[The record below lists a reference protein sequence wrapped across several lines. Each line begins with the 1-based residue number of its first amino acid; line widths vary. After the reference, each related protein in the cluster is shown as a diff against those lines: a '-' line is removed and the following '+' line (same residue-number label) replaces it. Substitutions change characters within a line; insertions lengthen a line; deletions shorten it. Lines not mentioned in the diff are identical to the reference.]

1 MKKFKTKKVMWKRIS
16 SDIKEILN
24 LDKTEL
30 QCENRYKTILKRKK
44 KAVDN
49 NNRSGA
55 TRDNVEYG
63 EELKK
68 ICAIDDSLEPE
79 VLRGV
84 GQVSYKEPNIE
95 CCVLQDSNS
104 EVEESPILRKKQK
117 TVADT
122 LKELHQM
129 KEENKERRHQ
139 EKIGVMKELLNLLK
153 KE

>member
-1 MKKFKTKKVMWKRIS
+1 MEKTSKQADGEWRPSETKFLLDRYEGYLAQEGPMKKFKTKKVMWKKIS
-16 SDIKEILN
+16 SDMKN
-24 LDKTEL
+24 
-30 QCENRYKTILKRKK
+30 
-44 KAVDN
+44 
-49 NNRSGA
+49 
-55 TRDNVEYG
+55 NVEYG

-104 EVEESPILRKKQK
+104 EVEGSPIPRNKQK

-122 LKELHQM
+122 LKELHQI

-139 EKIGVMKELLNLLK
+139 EKIGVTKELLKLLK